1 MYSLCDS
8 IENYIIRLID
18 NSPNQTITIQRG
30 KLANEF
36 DCAPSQINYVLATR
50 FTLNHGYYIESR
62 RGGGGYIRIVR
73 LDVDRNDYLHYLLTE
88 GIGNRISEQKAMQII
103 DRMKEQEYISEK
115 AAYLLKAAISDKAIG
130 IPANLKDN
138 IRANILKSL
147 ITAIMAYDSKKP

>member
-1 MYSLCDS
+1 MARLSDVIEEFIKSLLRKAS
-8 IENYIIRLID
+8 GQLEL
-18 NSPNQTITIQRG
+18 QRNE
-30 KLANEF
+30 LADFFE
-36 DCAPSQINYVLATR
+36 CAPSQINYVLATR

>member
-1 MYSLCDS
+1 ML
-8 IENYIIRLID
+8 L
-18 NSPNQTITIQRG
+18 P
-30 KLANEF
+30 
-36 DCAPSQINYVLATR
+36 QINYVLATR

>member
-1 MYSLCDS
+1 
-8 IENYIIRLID
+8 
-18 NSPNQTITIQRG
+18 
-30 KLANEF
+30 
-36 DCAPSQINYVLATR
+36 
-50 FTLNHGYYIESR
+50 
-62 RGGGGYIRIVR
+62 
-73 LDVDRNDYLHYLLTE
+73 
-88 GIGNRISEQKAMQII
+88 MQII